1 MKNVIFTICAKNYL
15 AQAYVLAESIKKFEP
30 ETDFFIVVSDFD
42 DEVVLVND
50 YVHLSPKILNTINL
64 EDLAFKYNVIEFST
78 SIKPFFIE
86 HFFING
92 YQNVIYLDPDM
103 CIYDGLKSIYDN
115 LCIYD
120 FIITPHIRKPYI
132 EFNGSTSEEEILF
145 VGIYNL
151 GFFAIKNCS
160 LGSSFIE
167 WWKAKLTNQCYA
179 DKMDALHVDQKWLDF
194 LPSFYPTRV
203 LIETSPTI
211 NMASWSIHEVIFEK
225 KNDRYY
231 VDNTPLLI
239 YHFSGIDILD
249 YDNIN
254 KKQAIYNLNNKPE
267 YRSLFESY
275 RKNVFKYNFVYY
287 NSLNY
292 LYDYFE
298 NGVFIDSYVRRI
310 YRGIERVDKNRYS
323 SLFGIELNSFYSSLM
338 SNNLIIG
345 ARSNKYNRL
354 KKSIKDPEKKIKY
367 FEYLLKCLKHIIGIK
382 YYYILVRL
390 MSAYSRFENHMFLY
404 NK

>member
-1 MKNVIFTICAKNYL
+1 
-15 AQAYVLAESIKKFEP
+15 
-30 ETDFFIVVSDFD
+30 
-42 DEVVLVND
+42 
-50 YVHLSPKILNTINL
+50 
-64 EDLAFKYNVIEFST
+64 
-78 SIKPFFIE
+78 
-86 HFFING
+86 
-92 YQNVIYLDPDM
+92 
-103 CIYDGLKSIYDN
+103 
-115 LCIYD
+115 
-120 FIITPHIRKPYI
+120 
-132 EFNGSTSEEEILF
+132 
-145 VGIYNL
+145 
-151 GFFAIKNCS
+151 
-160 LGSSFIE
+160 
-167 WWKAKLTNQCYA
+167 
-179 DKMDALHVDQKWLDF
+179 MDALHVDQKWLDF

-203 LIETSPTI
+203 LIETSPSI

-323 SLFGIELNSFYSSLM
+323 SLFGIELDSFYSSLM